1 MKNTILA
8 LIVMILFISCNE
20 NKTSDSALETV
31 ITNIRNTQEQDD
43 IEYEL
48 LGDPETNESSTIKVM
63 LHNTKIADLDKEAK
77 GKEIAK
83 RVFKASPQTEKY
95 SVILI
100 EFINK
105 SSENGTDTKHTRHF
119 VYNTSEF

>member
-1 MKNTILA
+1 MKKTILA
-8 LIVMILFISCNE
+8 LIGMILFISCNE

-83 RVFKASPQTEKY
+83 KVFKASPETEKY

-100 EFINK
+100 EFINS
-105 SSENGTDTKHTRHF
+105 SSENGTDTKHTRNF
-119 VYNTSEF
+119 VFNTSEF

>member
-1 MKNTILA
+1 MKKTILA
-8 LIVMILFISCNE
+8 LIGMILFISCNE

-63 LHNTKIADLDKEAK
+63 LHNTKIADLDL
-77 GKEIAK
+77 
-83 RVFKASPQTEKY
+83 S
-95 SVILI
+95 LI
-100 EFINK
+100 HI
-105 SSENGTDTKHTRHF
+105 
-119 VYNTSEF
+119 